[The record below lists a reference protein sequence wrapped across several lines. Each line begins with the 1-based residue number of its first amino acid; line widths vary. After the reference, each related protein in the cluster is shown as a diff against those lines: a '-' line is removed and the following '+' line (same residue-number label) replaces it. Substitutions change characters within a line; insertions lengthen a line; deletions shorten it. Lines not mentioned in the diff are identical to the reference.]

1 MSTGTQDFGP
11 PPREAWLMQRRP
23 RELDGVFAVL
33 VGLLDVLL
41 VIIFG
46 YGMIVS
52 GIGAGFDEY
61 ADRHAVEGQHDIAV
75 FTGWLAGG
83 GFALAAV
90 SRYWKTAVVH
100 LLLTGLAFVLFSTY
114 PHN

>member
-1 MSTGTQDFGP
+1 M
-11 PPREAWLMQRRP
+11 ERRP

-41 VIIFG
+41 LIVLG

-61 ADRHAVEGQHDIAV
+61 ADRHAAEGQHDIAV
-75 FTGWLAGG
+75 LTGWLAGG

-90 SRYWKTAVVH
+90 SRYWKTGAVH
-100 LLLTGLAFVLFSTY
+100 LLLTGLAFLLFLSY
-114 PHN
+114 PSN